1 MVATGANQIDPALH
15 VAILGAIETALAH
28 ALQYAP
34 QTRDELHKLRGSTI
48 RIRVSQ
54 PTFETTLLLAER
66 PELKSIF
73 EDKAS
78 ASVEGKLSDFIQVAT
93 AEDPAI
99 ALINGDLKIRGD
111 TRLLQQV
118 QSLVAELDLDWE
130 APISAVAGDV
140 IGHQIGKSLRAFFRW
155 GQHSRR
161 ALERQLSEY
170 ILEEARLT
178 PSPLELEDFY
188 RDLRHLQQRL
198 DRCEARFKRLKREH
212 AGG

>member
-1 MVATGANQIDPALH
+1 MVAPSENQIDPALQ
-15 VAILGAIETALAH
+15 VAILGAIETALAQ

-34 QTRDELHKLRGSTI
+34 QTRAELGKLSGNSI
-48 RIRVSQ
+48 HIRVVQ
-54 PTFETTLLLAER
+54 PALETTLLLAER
-66 PELKSIF
+66 PELRSVY

-78 ASVEGKLSDFIQVAT
+78 ASIEGKLSDFLQVAT

-99 ALINGDLKIRGD
+99 ALINGELKIRGD

-118 QSLVAELDLDWE
+118 QTLVAELDLDWE

-140 IGHQIGKSLRAFFRW
+140 VGHQIGKGLRAFFRW
-155 GQHSRR
+155 GQHSRL

-198 DRCEARFKRLKREH
+198 DRCEARLKRLKRERSSS
-212 AGG
+212 

>member
-1 MVATGANQIDPALH
+1 MVAPSENQIDPALQ
-15 VAILGAIETALAH
+15 VAILGAIETALAQ

-34 QTRDELHKLRGSTI
+34 QTRAELGKLSGNSI
-48 RIRVSQ
+48 RIRVVQ
-54 PTFETTLLLAER
+54 PALETTLLLAEQ
-66 PELKSIF
+66 PELRSVY

-78 ASVEGKLSDFIQVAT
+78 ASIEGKLSDFLQVAT

-99 ALINGDLKIRGD
+99 ALINGELKIRGD

-118 QSLVAELDLDWE
+118 QTLVAELDLDWE

-140 IGHQIGKSLRAFFRW
+140 VGHQIGKGLRAFFRW
-155 GQHSRR
+155 GQHSRL

-198 DRCEARFKRLKREH
+198 DRCEARLKRLKRERSSS
-212 AGG
+212 

>member
-1 MVATGANQIDPALH
+1 MVAPSENQIDPALQ
-15 VAILGAIETALAH
+15 VAILGAIETALAQ

-34 QTRDELHKLRGSTI
+34 QTRAELGKLSGNSI
-48 RIRVSQ
+48 HIRVVQ
-54 PTFETTLLLAER
+54 PALETTLLLAER
-66 PELKSIF
+66 PELRSVY

-78 ASVEGKLSDFIQVAT
+78 ASIEGKLSDFLQVAT

-99 ALINGDLKIRGD
+99 ALINGELKIRGD

-118 QSLVAELDLDWE
+118 QTLVAELDLDWE

-140 IGHQIGKSLRAFFRW
+140 VGHQIGKGLRAFFRW
-155 GQHSRR
+155 GQHSRL

-198 DRCEARFKRLKREH
+198 DRCEARLKRLKRERS
-212 AGG
+212 GS

>member
-1 MVATGANQIDPALH
+1 MVAPSENQIDPALQ
-15 VAILGAIETALAH
+15 VAILGAIETALAQ

-34 QTRDELHKLRGSTI
+34 QTRAALSKLSGNSI
-48 RIRVSQ
+48 HVRVIQ

-66 PELKSIF
+66 PELRSVY

-78 ASVEGKLSDFIQVAT
+78 ASIEGKLSDFLQVAT

-99 ALINGDLKIRGD
+99 ALINGELKIRGD

-118 QSLVAELDLDWE
+118 QTLVAELDLDWE

-140 IGHQIGKSLRAFFRW
+140 VGHQIGKGLRAFFRW
-155 GQHSRR
+155 GQHSRL

-198 DRCEARFKRLKREH
+198 DRCEARLKRLKRERSSS
-212 AGG
+212 

>member
-1 MVATGANQIDPALH
+1 MVAPSENQIDPALQ
-15 VAILGAIETALAH
+15 VAILGAIETALAQ

-34 QTRDELHKLRGSTI
+34 QTRAELGKLSGNSI
-48 RIRVSQ
+48 HIRVVQ
-54 PTFETTLLLAER
+54 PALETTLLLAER
-66 PELKSIF
+66 PELRSVY

-78 ASVEGKLSDFIQVAT
+78 ASIEGKLSDFIQVAT

-99 ALINGDLKIRGD
+99 ALINGELKIRGD

-118 QSLVAELDLDWE
+118 QTLVAELDLDWE

-140 IGHQIGKSLRAFFRW
+140 VGHQIGKGLRAFFRW
-155 GQHSRR
+155 GQHSRL

-198 DRCEARFKRLKREH
+198 DRCEARLKRLKRER
-212 AGG
+212 ASS

>member
-1 MVATGANQIDPALH
+1 MVAPSENQIDPALQ
-15 VAILGAIETALAH
+15 VAILGAIETALAQ

-34 QTRDELHKLRGSTI
+34 QTRAELGKLSGNSI
-48 RIRVSQ
+48 RIRVVQ
-54 PTFETTLLLAER
+54 PALETTLLLAER
-66 PELKSIF
+66 PELRSVY

-78 ASVEGKLSDFIQVAT
+78 ASIEGKLSDFLQVAT

-99 ALINGDLKIRGD
+99 ALINGELKIRGD

-118 QSLVAELDLDWE
+118 QTLVAELDLDWE

-140 IGHQIGKSLRAFFRW
+140 VGHQIGKGLRAFFRW
-155 GQHSRR
+155 GQHSRL

-198 DRCEARFKRLKREH
+198 DRCEARLKRLKRERSSS
-212 AGG
+212 

>member
-1 MVATGANQIDPALH
+1 MVAPSENQIDPALQ
-15 VAILGAIETALAH
+15 VAILGAIETALAQ

-34 QTRDELHKLRGSTI
+34 QTRAELGKLSGNSI
-48 RIRVSQ
+48 HIRVVQ
-54 PTFETTLLLAER
+54 PALETTLLLAER
-66 PELKSIF
+66 PELRSVY

-78 ASVEGKLSDFIQVAT
+78 ASIEGKLSDFIQVAT

-99 ALINGDLKIRGD
+99 ALINGELKIRGD

-118 QSLVAELDLDWE
+118 QTLVAELDLDWE

-140 IGHQIGKSLRAFFRW
+140 VGHQIGKGLRAFFRW
-155 GQHSRR
+155 GQHSRL

-198 DRCEARFKRLKREH
+198 DRCEARLKRLKRERSSS
-212 AGG
+212 

>member
-1 MVATGANQIDPALH
+1 MVAPSENQIDPALQ
-15 VAILGAIETALAH
+15 VAILGAIETALAQ

-34 QTRDELHKLRGSTI
+34 QTRAELGKLSGNSI
-48 RIRVSQ
+48 RIRVVQ
-54 PTFETTLLLAER
+54 PALETTLLLAER
-66 PELKSIF
+66 PELRSVY

-78 ASVEGKLSDFIQVAT
+78 ASIEGKLSDFLQVAT

-118 QSLVAELDLDWE
+118 QTLVAELDLDWE

-140 IGHQIGKSLRAFFRW
+140 VGHQIGKGLRAFFRW
-155 GQHSRR
+155 GQHSRL

-198 DRCEARFKRLKREH
+198 DRCEARLKRLKRERS
-212 AGG
+212 GS

>member
-1 MVATGANQIDPALH
+1 VVAPSENQIDPALQ
-15 VAILGAIETALAH
+15 VAILGAIETALVQ

-34 QTRDELHKLRGSTI
+34 QTRAELNKLSGNSI
-48 RIRVSQ
+48 HIRVVQ
-54 PTFETTLLLAER
+54 PVLETTLLLSER
-66 PELKSIF
+66 PQLRSVY

-78 ASVEGKLSDFIQVAT
+78 ASIEGKLSDFLQVAT

-118 QSLVAELDLDWE
+118 QTLVAELDLDWE

-140 IGHQIGKSLRAFFRW
+140 IGHQIGKGLRAFFRW
-155 GQHSRR
+155 GQHSRL

-170 ILEEARLT
+170 IAEEARLT
-178 PSPLELEDFY
+178 PPPLELEDFY

-198 DRCEARFKRLKREH
+198 DRCEARLKRLKRERSSS
-212 AGG
+212 

>member
-1 MVATGANQIDPALH
+1 MVAPSENQIDPALQ
-15 VAILGAIETALAH
+15 VAILGAIETALAQ

-34 QTRDELHKLRGSTI
+34 QTRAELGKLSGNSI
-48 RIRVSQ
+48 RIRVVQ
-54 PTFETTLLLAER
+54 PALETTLLLAER
-66 PELKSIF
+66 PELRSVY

-78 ASVEGKLSDFIQVAT
+78 ASIEGKLSDFLQVAT

-99 ALINGDLKIRGD
+99 ALINGELKIRGD

-118 QSLVAELDLDWE
+118 QTLVAELDLDWE

-140 IGHQIGKSLRAFFRW
+140 VGHQIGKGLRAFFRW
-155 GQHSRR
+155 GQHSRL

-198 DRCEARFKRLKREH
+198 DRCEARLKRLKRERS
-212 AGG
+212 GS

>member
-1 MVATGANQIDPALH
+1 MVAPSENQIDPALQ
-15 VAILGAIETALAH
+15 VAILGAIETALAQ

-34 QTRDELHKLRGSTI
+34 QTRAELGKLSGNSI
-48 RIRVSQ
+48 RIRVVQ
-54 PTFETTLLLAER
+54 PALETTLLLAER
-66 PELKSIF
+66 PELRSVY

-78 ASVEGKLSDFIQVAT
+78 ASIEGKLSDFIQVAT

-99 ALINGDLKIRGD
+99 ALINGELKIRGD

-118 QSLVAELDLDWE
+118 QTLVAELDLDWE

-140 IGHQIGKSLRAFFRW
+140 VGHQIGKGLRAFFRW
-155 GQHSRR
+155 GQHSRL

-198 DRCEARFKRLKREH
+198 DRCEARLKRLKRERSSS
-212 AGG
+212 